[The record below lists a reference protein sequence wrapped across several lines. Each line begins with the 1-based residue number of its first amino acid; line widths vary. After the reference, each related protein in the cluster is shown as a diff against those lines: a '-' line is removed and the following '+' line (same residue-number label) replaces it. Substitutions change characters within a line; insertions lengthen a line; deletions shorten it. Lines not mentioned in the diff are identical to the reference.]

1 MDGVVA
7 DIFAGEGQRV
17 AQDGVVLTLD
27 SADLEY
33 ALQMTAARIAGMNA
47 ELRALARSRQARLE
61 ASERLRAARDE
72 LVAEQRLLEHRAE
85 VSRVRSPIAGSIV
98 TPRLRENRGLS
109 VKRGDVLFEVVD
121 GRTMEVEIKVREED
135 ADLLQ
140 EGLPV
145 VVKVP
150 SMPTR
155 TFHGKLEAIGA
166 KFQSDGNGAS
176 YVVARSLV
184 PNGDELLRPE
194 MTGVAEVRAGRRN
207 LLYHAGRRLIRW
219 IRLWLLL

>member
-1 MDGVVA
+1 
-7 DIFAGEGQRV
+7 
-17 AQDGVVLTLD
+17 
-27 SADLEY
+27 
-33 ALQMTAARIAGMNA
+33 
-47 ELRALARSRQARLE
+47 
-61 ASERLRAARDE
+61 
-72 LVAEQRLLEHRAE
+72 
-85 VSRVRSPIAGSIV
+85 
-98 TPRLRENRGLS
+98 
-109 VKRGDVLFEVVD
+109 
-121 GRTMEVEIKVREED
+121 
-135 ADLLQ
+135 
-140 EGLPV
+140 
-145 VVKVP
+145 
-150 SMPTR
+150 MPTR